1 MSPTP
6 VYIICSPRP
15 LVGKTLIA
23 RLLSEFLL
31 LKDGAVCSFDI
42 NLKEPSLL
50 EYLPRITETADVV
63 DTFGKMQ
70 LMDRLIVDDGIAKV
84 IDLGFHAFDEFFKMT
99 HQIGFLKEAARR
111 GVAPVVLFV
120 ADTDRISA
128 RSYPTLQRTDP
139 AEGADHDRQR
149 TCGARRIAEGDGGG
163 RVLRISALPSFLKT
177 YIDRVNFSFT
187 DYLRNERTPRPSCIS
202 GSGGTT
208 SVFASLSSAWRR
220 SSRESLRWDLISQYY
235 PGNIDVARLVWHRS
249 TSTQLEV

>member
-15 LVGKTLIA
+15 LVGKTLLA

-31 LKDGAVCSFDI
+31 LKDGIVSSFDI

-63 DTFGKMQ
+63 DTYGKMQ
-70 LMDRLIVDDGIAKV
+70 LMDRLIVNDGTAKV

-99 HQIGFLKEAARR
+99 NEIGFLKEAARR

-120 ADTDRISA
+120 ADTDRVSA
-128 RSYPTLQRTDP
+128 RSYPTLQEYFP
-139 AEGADHDRQR
+139 AKALITIDNEHVVRGELPTAM
-149 TCGARRIAEGDGGG
+149 AAG

-177 YIDRVNFSFT
+177 YIDRVSFSFT
-187 DYLRNERTPRPSCIS
+187 DYLRNERDSSTELHQWIRRNY
-202 GSGGTT
+202 T
-208 SVFASLSSAWRR
+208 SFRELELSLLPQQS
-220 SSRESLRWDLISQYY
+220 
-235 PGNIDVARLVWHRS
+235 
-249 TSTQLEV
+249 